1 MLQTFKNIEE
11 QLDEKVI
18 IGTQHRQQLKTANLL
33 LPVSLKEIIYFF
45 FYDGFFLT
53 FFYVCALLF
62 YDVFFFYHKAYSI
75 II

>member
-1 MLQTFKNIEE
+1 MLQTLKILRE

-18 IGTQHRQQLKTANLL
+18 IGTQQSAALKRSGIM